1 MASEN
6 KILTNSK
13 VDISEG
19 TNYFSGRPISLIQKN
34 YGFMRKNIER
44 NMGNEEYTYDG
55 YWAPKGKPYDPYY
68 KTDNFV
74 PSYLS
79 DAEKNSVSNY
89 IEYVKKVYGASSSV
103 ENINEGT
110 HIPTNFYDSRVGTID
125 ISQLYRTLSN
135 DNLTLALESLLP
147 KWDNGKLR
155 DAEHVFTN
163 PNGLSTDTSLGI
175 INGYELVRAMRSSI
189 ASNDKY
195 YRGGFGITQMV
206 YDSFGMKETAVLG
219 NDILHVSNRRNP
231 VTGRF
236 EDLSPTSYTLK
247 SPLDINNFGNIS
259 TLGAYTDYYN
269 SLSPRERSYY
279 DISIEQNLY
288 RPSISVVD
296 TSIINGDENYI
307 SYLKID
313 NSYES
318 LGHRSYAI
326 ESGLIDDS
334 FSESLQVRHV
344 FKTLTSHT
352 NSFSVF
358 NGGLYEYAEDEYGT
372 APNISPMSFNPGA
385 NFSMH
390 ASYGSGLKANDLLK
404 KTNDNFR
411 KGKYKTIVARFHTDY
426 DTDAETNGYQTA
438 VSKKYGMSHGRNL
451 LKVTPDKSQGY
462 ENPYCRVWTYHHQ
475 YHRLLDTIR
484 PFKEEGDE
492 GKDIL
497 ISQEDLYSKYGFDNF
512 TSNDKGFGNG
522 RQRLEE
528 HGVRNKYNG
537 LVNITPVSSEVSEK
551 HVDVRNCMFS
561 IENLAWKGMFSN
573 TERSKNILQSN
584 GLSPDQKGPFGGRIM
599 WFPPYGLTFNENT
612 SAQWNETNFIGRG
625 EPIYTYA
632 NSKRE
637 GNLSFM
643 MLIDHPSILNYWEG
657 KGRSVSNSVDDIQ
670 DPEQQV
676 LRFFAG
682 CEMLTGKPIIKN
694 KEAEEHISDDPE
706 PNAATMKL
714 SFFVFYPN
722 DYSGVDDNPDDVMA
736 YLLNGVGTGLASP
749 TWSNQ
754 SASDWF
760 PREEIVYENNVIGG
774 YETISDKG
782 ISLIE
787 SGSTTEDVFIGK
799 VSLKENDSINHSIYV
814 LKGETSSI
822 PWKRRWYYRADK
834 SRLNELLKY
843 RRSYLD
849 NASFGLNIP
858 NGSAYVRK
866 AYGVGEEDY
875 LYSLADVV
883 AAISKDD
890 ALKKTIRSRKLCDES
905 KVNELVSLLSSHEIS
920 HVRCIGMASVEG
932 NNPSEEIN
940 DARNDVLMKDRAQ
953 TAKRWMMGSSVSLM
967 NAKVEAIT
975 GGTNGDKTMR
985 DDTDDL
991 KNKIYRSARV
1001 DIYLKVEETE
1011 TVQNTLREY
1020 STVDGSELETTSV
1033 QQLYGD
1039 SFYNVGADNSMY
1051 YRDLSA
1057 NRNVEHRLKNLAIK
1071 NNLLHNVSENVG
1083 SLAMNLR
1090 HSVEQGR
1097 VSVGGLLHSAE
1108 AFVNGM
1114 RNGVKYDEDSYYSVY
1129 DNASYG
1135 KNVPSESSD
1144 AGYSN
1149 IKNRSTDVMSDT
1161 AKSQRG
1167 LDSTSANGNPT
1178 RYDGESRF
1186 FTLLEK
1192 EDPVMHSKITD
1203 KIKYF
1208 DPAFH
1213 SISPEGFNA
1222 RLTFL
1227 QQCTRQ
1233 GPTVSAS
1240 DQLTNSNTANNL
1252 AFGRAPVCILR
1263 IGDFYYTRIIIH
1275 SLNIQYDPLV
1285 WDLNDEGIG
1294 VMPMMAKVDINFSF
1308 IGGSSLAGPIS
1319 RLQNALSF
1327 NMYANT
1333 EVYDDRSEQAKYDAN
1348 GKIEKLA
1355 TYPPFG

>member
-6 KILTNSK
+6 KILTENK
-13 VDISEG
+13 IDISEG
-19 TNYFSGRPISLIQKN
+19 TNYFNGRPISLIQKN
-34 YGFMRKNIER
+34 YGFMRKNLER
-44 NMGNEEYTYDG
+44 NMGSEEYTYDG

-79 DAEKNSVSNY
+79 DAEKNASSNY
-89 IEYVKKVYGASSSV
+89 IEYVKNIYGASSSV

-155 DAEHVFTN
+155 AAEHVFTN

-175 INGYELVRAMRSSI
+175 VNGYELVRAMRSAI

-219 NDILHVSNRRNP
+219 NDILHVFYRRNP
-231 VTGRF
+231 VTGRY
-236 EDLSPTSYTLK
+236 EDLSPTSYLLK
-247 SPLDINNFGNIS
+247 SPLDVNNFGNIS

-279 DISIEQNLY
+279 DLSVEQNLY

-307 SYLKID
+307 AHLKID

-318 LGHRSYAI
+318 LGHRSYAV
-326 ESGLIDDS
+326 ENGLIDES
-334 FSESLQVRHV
+334 FSENLQVRHV
-344 FKTLTSHT
+344 FHTLTSHT
-352 NSFSVF
+352 NSFDVF
-358 NGGLYEYAEDEYGT
+358 NGGLYEFAENEYGA
-372 APNISPMSFNPGA
+372 APDISPMSFNPGA

-390 ASYGSGLKANDLLK
+390 ASYGNGLKANDLLK

-411 KGKYKTIVARFHTDY
+411 KGKYKTIIARFHTDY
-426 DTDAETNGYQTA
+426 DVDAETNGYQTA

-451 LKVTPDKSQGY
+451 LKVTPDKKPQGY

-484 PFKEEGDE
+484 PFKGEDDE
-492 GKDIL
+492 GRDIL

-512 TSNDKGFGNG
+512 TSNDKGMGNG
-522 RQRLEE
+522 RQRLEKF
-528 HGVRNKYNG
+528 GVRNKYNG
-537 LVNITPVSSEVSEK
+537 LVNITPISPEVSTK
-551 HVDVRNCMFS
+551 SVDVRNCMFS
-561 IENLAWKGMFSN
+561 IENLAWKGAFSKSG
-573 TERSKNILQSN
+573 RSNGETQSN
-584 GLSPDQKGPFGGRIM
+584 GLSPEQKGPFGGRIM
-599 WFPPYGLTFNENT
+599 WFPPYGLTFNENV
-612 SAQWNETNFIGRG
+612 SANWNETNFIGRG
-625 EPIYTYA
+625 EPIYTYT

-637 GNLSFM
+637 GNLSFIL
-643 MLIDHPSILNYWEG
+643 LIDHPSILNYWEG

-682 CEMLTGKPIIKN
+682 CEMLTGRPIIKD

-706 PNAATMKL
+706 PNASTMKL

-736 YLLNGVGTGLASP
+736 YLLNGVGTGLASLSGSTNRP
-749 TWSNQ
+749 
-754 SASDWF
+754 SDWF
-760 PREEIVYENNVIGG
+760 PREEVEYDKKIVGG
-774 YETISDKG
+774 YETIEG
-782 ISLIE
+782 VSLINS
-787 SGSTTEDVFIGK
+787 SGSTTNDVFATK
-799 VSLKENDSINHSIYV
+799 VSLKDNPSINHDLYV
-814 LKGETSSI
+814 LKGETTSV
-822 PWKRRWYYRADK
+822 PWKRRWYYRADR
-834 SRLNELLKY
+834 SRVNELLRY
-843 RRSYLD
+843 QRSYLD
-849 NASFGLNIP
+849 QASFGLNTP
-858 NGSAYVRK
+858 SGSTYVK
-866 AYGVGEEDY
+866 TAYGISDEDY

-890 ALKKTIRSRKLCDES
+890 ALKKTIHSRKLCDEA
-905 KVNELVSLLSSHEIS
+905 KVSELLGLLSAHEIS
-920 HVRCIGMASVEG
+920 HVRCVGMASVEG
-932 NNPSEEIN
+932 NNPS
-940 DARNDVLMKDRAQ
+940 DAVNNSRNEVLMKDRGQ
-953 TAKRWMMGSSVSLM
+953 TAMRWMRASSASLD
-967 NAKVEAIT
+967 NAKVEATT

-985 DDTDDL
+985 DNTDDL
-991 KNKIYRSARV
+991 INKIYRSARV
-1001 DIYLKVEETE
+1001 DIYLKVEETK
-1011 TVQNTLREY
+1011 TLQNAEREY
-1020 STVDGSELETTSV
+1020 STVSGSDLQQISV
-1033 QQLYGD
+1033 QQLYGN

-1051 YRDLSA
+1051 YRDISA
-1057 NRNVEHRLKNLAIK
+1057 NRNVEHKLRNLTIK
-1071 NNLLHNVSENVG
+1071 DKLLHNVSENVG
-1083 SLAMNLR
+1083 TMAMNLR
-1090 HSVEQGR
+1090 HSLEHGR
-1097 VSVGGLLHSAE
+1097 VSVGGLIHTAE

-1114 RNGVKYDEDSYYSVY
+1114 KNGVKYDDTVLYNDY

-1135 KNVPSESSD
+1135 KNVPADSSD
-1144 AGYSN
+1144 AGYTN
-1149 IKNRSTDVMSDT
+1149 MKDRSVDVMSDD

-1167 LDSTSANGNPT
+1167 LDRTTANGNPT

-1213 SISPEGFNA
+1213 SISPEGFNS

-1233 GPTVSAS
+1233 GPTVGAS
-1240 DQLTNSNTANNL
+1240 DPASTSNTANNL

-1275 SLNIQYDPLV
+1275 SLNIEYDPLV

-1294 VMPMMAKVDINFSF
+1294 VMPMMAKVSINFSF
-1308 IGGSSLAGPIS
+1308 IGGSSLEGPIS

-1333 EVYDDRSEQAKYDAN
+1333 EVYDNRSEQAEYDEN
-1348 GKIEKLA
+1348 GKIKNLA